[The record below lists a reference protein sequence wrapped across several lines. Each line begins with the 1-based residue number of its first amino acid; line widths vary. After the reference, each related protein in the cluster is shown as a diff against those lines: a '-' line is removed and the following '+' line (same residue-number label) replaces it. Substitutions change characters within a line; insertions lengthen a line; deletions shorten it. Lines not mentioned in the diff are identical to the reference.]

1 MPYTNGNLALQP
13 KRKHEQQKQ
22 VVRETTRT
30 VVTKRTLPMG
40 EKLRY
45 LLTIVGVVLVL
56 FFIVFRYADVY
67 QIKYDTKKM
76 ADEQSKLATDIQE
89 LQQQVETLKSPD
101 NFKKQAEKLGYSFP
115 ADDKGKE
122 ITVRKKNTES
132 AQTARN

>member
-45 LLTIVGVVLVL
+45 LLTIIGVVFVL
-56 FFIVFRYADVY
+56 FFIVSRYADVY
-67 QIKYDTKKM
+67 KIKYETKKM
-76 ADEQSKLATDIQE
+76 TDAQMKLTTDIQE

-101 NFKKQAEKLGYSFP
+101 YLAKQAAKNGYSFP
-115 ADDKGKE
+115 VDDAGKE
-122 ITVRKKNTES
+122 ITVRKKNAES
-132 AQTARN
+132 SPDARN